1 MKVWITTLLKL
12 IAIVLI
18 FPLGEIVPE
27 GIFNLVL
34 VVVWFD
40 ALIIAIAGAFLIASK
55 EYQGKYLE
63 SLNKL
68 NKKSFGLT
76 KLINTPMM
84 TSVIGATLIYH
95 DWWVSG
101 LALFI
106 ANTLVLIGFSLAK
119 TNSETKA
126 SEA

>member
-1 MKVWITTLLKL
+1 MKIWITTLLKF

-18 FPLGEIVPE
+18 FTLGEIVPE
-27 GIFNLVL
+27 GVFNLAL
-34 VVVWFD
+34 LVVWFD
-40 ALIIAIAGAFLIASK
+40 AFFISIAGVFLIASK

-63 SLNKL
+63 HLNKL

-76 KLINTPMM
+76 KLINTTTMS
-84 TSVIGATLIYH
+84 SVIAGTLIFH

-101 LALFI
+101 SALLI
-106 ANTLVLIGFSLAK
+106 ANLLVLIGFSLAK
-119 TNSETKA
+119 TKSETKA